1 MLHVAHTCCI
11 TEIMFTQDPAGPTHS
26 TAHGVPPSPDQPCM
40 QLPIDTPQKP
50 TLQKPTLQNPTLQK
64 PTPPQYTIPPRRS
77 LDWRTAIDTTT
88 LQGRR
93 VLLAEDNLINQT
105 VARKMLTSLG
115 LACVVASNGAEAVAA
130 VKRTMPGGST
140 SVGAQG
146 EGGGAKDPPYDCI
159 LMDMMMPVMNGV
171 EATVALRACGATL
184 PIIAMTA
191 NASDADRDECWAA
204 GMDGFLSKPVL
215 KEQLAAAL
223 AAALAGHRHFSDLT
237 MPRI

>member
-1 MLHVAHTCCI
+1 MIMHPSPHAYTQAVPHQLAPTPSPS
-11 TEIMFTQDPAGPTHS
+11 TEP
-26 TAHGVPPSPDQPCM
+26 PPSQ
-40 QLPIDTPQKP
+40 
-50 TLQKPTLQNPTLQK
+50 
-64 PTPPQYTIPPRRS
+64 QYTIPPRRS
-77 LDWRTAIDTTT
+77 IDWRTAVDTTS

-115 LACVVASNGAEAVAA
+115 LECVVASNGAEAVAA
-130 VKRTMPGGST
+130 VARSMGDDST
-140 SVGAQG
+140 TTAHTT
-146 EGGGAKDPPYDCI
+146 EPPYDCI

-171 EATVALRACGATL
+171 EATMALRARGVQL

-191 NASDADRDECWAA
+191 NAGDADRDECWNA

-223 AAALAGHRHFSDLT
+223 AAALAGHRHFQT
-237 MPRI
+237 